1 MKKKNLVRKKQLYTT
16 EIETLCS
23 ATAIINELFMF
34 SEVEENQ
41 MQFVELLNGLS
52 ELLHD
57 VTNNNNQY
65 IEKVPLKSGK
75 ERE

>member
-65 IEKVPLKSGK
+65 IEKVPLKARK
-75 ERE
+75 ESE

>member
-1 MKKKNLVRKKQLYTT
+1 MKKKNLVRKKQLYST
-16 EIETLCS
+16 EIETLCA

-41 MQFVELLNGLS
+41 MQFVDLLNGLS

-57 VTNNNNQY
+57 VTNNNNQF
-65 IEKVPLKSGK
+65 IEKVPLKKG
-75 ERE
+75 E

>member
-1 MKKKNLVRKKQLYTT
+1 MKRKNLVRKKQLYST
-16 EIETLCS
+16 EIETLCA

-57 VTNNNNQY
+57 VTNNNNQFV
-65 IEKVPLKSGK
+65 EKVPLKARK
-75 ERE
+75 EN